1 MLALVLC
8 TCAAVTPEEK
18 KDFGYLYE
26 PAFQLDYE
34 LSGPVRPYQPQPADM
49 FMSTDKMAIIQW
61 GHKVCGAN
69 APIIPASSF
78 ASRTVNIALWKRA
91 RTTV

>member
-1 MLALVLC
+1 MHC
-8 TCAAVTPEEK
+8 TAVTPEEK

-49 FMSTDKMAIIQW
+49 FMSTDKMAIIQ
-61 GHKVCGAN
+61 
-69 APIIPASSF
+69 
-78 ASRTVNIALWKRA
+78 
-91 RTTV
+91 